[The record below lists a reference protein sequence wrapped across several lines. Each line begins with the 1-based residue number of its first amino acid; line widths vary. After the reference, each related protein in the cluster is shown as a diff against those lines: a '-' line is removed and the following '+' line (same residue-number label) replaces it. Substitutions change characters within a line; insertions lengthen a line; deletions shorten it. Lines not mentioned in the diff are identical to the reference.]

1 MRVVRSP
8 DSGGDAF
15 GWAAELVQS
24 TVAMIVRLFPS
35 IITVVLVNTGVELGG
50 AAG

>member
-24 TVAMIVRLFPS
+24 TAATSVCLFPS
-35 IITVVLVNTGVELGG
+35 IITVVLVKAGVELGG
-50 AAG
+50 LVG